1 MVGSATPGYQ
11 TAVCWKEVV
20 ASMEKTHHSNVKDL
34 ECLRFDRTKKAV
46 EEYSME
52 KGAQDLASIL
62 AIKSLFG
69 GLLDRSSKGVRL
81 TMSIVTVACVLFMA
95 R

>member
-1 MVGSATPGYQ
+1 M
-11 TAVCWKEVV
+11 WR
-20 ASMEKTHHSNVKDL
+20 THHSNVKDL

-52 KGAQDLASIL
+52 KGAQDLAGIL

-69 GLLDRSSKGVRL
+69 VLLETLSKRVRL
-81 TMSIVTVACVLFMA
+81 TISIVTVACVLFMA
-95 R
+95 W